1 MRKLLIANRGEI
13 AVRVARA
20 CQVVGVPYV
29 MVYSEADRDMPYL
42 PTAERAVSIGP
53 SAPAASYLNSQALIT
68 TALGTGCDAIHPG
81 YGFLSENADFAAS
94 CEGHGITFVGPRS
107 ESIGTMG
114 DKLAGR
120 ACAMAAGVPV
130 VPGHDVDLT
139 DLPACLAA
147 GRAIGFPLLIKASAG
162 GGGRGMRVVD
172 EESQLTDALQQASAE
187 AQAAFADARV
197 YLERYINPVHH
208 VEVQIFGDGDGK
220 IIELGER
227 ECSVQRRH
235 QKLVE
240 ESPSPVISD
249 ATRTAMIT
257 AATQLGESM
266 RYRSAGTVEFI
277 VDSNTQ
283 AFYFI
288 EMNTRIQVE
297 HPVTE
302 MVYHVDLVAAQLSLA
317 AGEGIP
323 ASLRAAR
330 PRGHAIEWRITAEDP
345 LRQFLPTPG
354 LVDEFDM
361 PAGDGVRVDTFVR
374 AGQRLSPY
382 YDSLMAKLIVLG
394 ADRDDAIN
402 RSIDA
407 LMHCRVAGVA
417 TPLDVLRR
425 VAEAPA
431 FRAGTVHTG
440 WLEHELAEL
449 TAPR

>member
-1 MRKLLIANRGEI
+1 
-13 AVRVARA
+13 
-20 CQVVGVPYV
+20 
-29 MVYSEADRDMPYL
+29 
-42 PTAERAVSIGP
+42 
-53 SAPAASYLNSQALIT
+53 
-68 TALGTGCDAIHPG
+68 
-81 YGFLSENADFAAS
+81 
-94 CEGHGITFVGPRS
+94 
-107 ESIGTMG
+107 
-114 DKLAGR
+114 
-120 ACAMAAGVPV
+120 
-130 VPGHDVDLT
+130 
-139 DLPACLAA
+139 
-147 GRAIGFPLLIKASAG
+147 
-162 GGGRGMRVVD
+162 
-172 EESQLTDALQQASAE
+172 
-187 AQAAFADARV
+187 
-197 YLERYINPVHH
+197 
-208 VEVQIFGDGDGK
+208 
-220 IIELGER
+220 
-227 ECSVQRRH
+227 
-235 QKLVE
+235 
-240 ESPSPVISD
+240 
-249 ATRTAMIT
+249 MIT